1 MAVIESIK
9 VGVVA
14 NDRTGDPLRDAMQK
28 ANRNFAALNAALDEV
43 FKPGQLPSGV
53 DLNTYVTSGLFHQ
66 STNAG
71 AAAGQNYPVAT
82 AGVLEVFAPSA
93 AFVYQF
99 YTQYRTGNDSR
110 AFWRTFYNGI
120 WTGWTES
127 ATLSNAFPY
136 SGSMAAGQD
145 LNSAAYLVRGYWV
158 VTSGTIAAG
167 GSNFPVAQSG
177 TLLVLCPYAP
187 SFTGSATTAVT
198 QVYFAAPSN
207 KSYSRSLVG
216 GSWSPWVAS
225 LDTTVIGAANGV
237 AGLGADGK
245 MLRSQQPLMYAVPL
259 SDGTNANDVTDPGSY
274 YINSDA
280 HASAANNWPIAVA
293 GTLVVETAEANN
305 RQVTQTYTTRNGTG
319 GAIRTFKRVRFGTS
333 LTWGLWQELARSLDT
348 ITVSALTAA
357 TDANSLVAVNNVYT
371 WTSGAVVT
379 SGTNW
384 PSLVAGAVGRGHLEV
399 TAYSATTVFQR
410 LTLPQAS
417 ASHPLIFE
425 RYGVVG
431 GTWYDWRIAGPI
443 SSTAVM
449 PTANHGDVYVDGD
462 GWYTWGTAVY
472 VRGSTAKVLPTTAHD
487 LNTYNVPGPYWQ
499 NQSSAATLANNYPA
513 GNVTCFL
520 EVQNF
525 GNATLQEISTRTT
538 PFRKW
543 WRMQTGAS
551 TWSAWKEVASVD
563 LSVSTEYV
571 TAAMNLNTLPA
582 DDKVYSWTL
591 GTVVT
596 AGTGW
601 PPIGGGI
608 ASGFL
613 EIKRMTSGLVHQ
625 TVTLL
630 ANGQDDRVFT
640 RFGTPGGSW
649 ESWRMRGPVSNTALL
664 PVGDCG
670 DVYVRGAG
678 WYRWYGT
685 AYGQVR
691 SFINASTGAV
701 TMMDVAMGGAAA
713 SGAIIEYGTN
723 SNGTFIK
730 FGDGTMICW
739 VEQSVSLV
747 GAAWTSNGAYTYC
760 NLGGFTLPAA
770 FVSTPRV
777 VAGSFSDGDVGGRA
791 SYLAYAANA
800 TTTQIA
806 SGGYLA
812 SPNPSPIVGG
822 SGVARFTVVG
832 KWK

>member
-1 MAVIESIK
+1 MAVIEPIK

-71 AAAGQNYPVAT
+71 AVAGQNYPVPT
-82 AGVLEVFAPSA
+82 AGLLEVFAPSA
-93 AFVYQF
+93 AFVYQL

-187 SFTGSATTAVT
+187 SFTGSMTTAVT
-198 QVYFAAPSN
+198 QVYYAAPTN

-216 GSWSPWVAS
+216 GSWSPWAAS
-225 LDTTVIGAANGV
+225 LDATLIGAANGV

-245 MLRSQQPLMYAVPL
+245 IPRSQQPLMYAAPL

-293 GTLVVETAEANN
+293 GTLVVEAAEANN

-357 TDANSLVAVNNVYT
+357 TDANTLVAVNSVYT

-379 SGTNW
+379 GGANW

-399 TAYSATTVFQR
+399 TSYSATTVFQR

-443 SSTAVM
+443 SSTTVM

-487 LNTYNVPGPYWQ
+487 LNTYTVPGPYWQ

-513 GNVTCFL
+513 DNITCFL

-543 WRMQTGAS
+543 WRMQTAAS
-551 TWSAWKEVASVD
+551 TWSVWKEVADMGSAMTHVFI
-563 LSVSTEYV
+563 T
-571 TAAMNLNTLPA
+571 TATDANTLTSDNAFYTWTSSASLGANFPA
-582 DDKVYSWTL
+582 FSTNWPAAGYMRVYYGAATQISQELTYL
-591 GTVVT
+591 VT
-596 AGTGW
+596 
-601 PPIGGGI
+601 
-608 ASGFL
+608 
-613 EIKRMTSGLVHQ
+613 
-625 TVTLL
+625 
-630 ANGQDDRVFT
+630 GQKPRTFM
-640 RFGTPGGSW
+640 RFGNSSTGVWQPWKSTSAWHAATG
-649 ESWRMRGPVSNTALL
+649 L
-664 PVGDCG
+664 PASDMGDIYVDG
-670 DVYVRGAG
+670 DG
-678 WYRWYGT
+678 WYRWGGT
-685 AYGQVR
+685 AYVR
-691 SFINASTGAV
+691 SDLSYQSISETNASIFGRGQAWADLTASRVIGSTYTNTTGRPILVNV
-701 TMMDVAMGGAAA
+701 TGTLAGADGGFVFTVDGLMLSRPAW
-713 SGAIIEYGTN
+713 SGAFTGGTVGYTELIRPGANYSVGVSNMNNFKWSEY
-723 SNGTFIK
+723 
-730 FGDGTMICW
+730 
-739 VEQSVSLV
+739 
-747 GAAWTSNGAYTYC
+747 
-760 NLGGFTLPAA
+760 
-770 FVSTPRV
+770 R
-777 VAGSFSDGDVGGRA
+777 
-791 SYLAYAANA
+791 
-800 TTTQIA
+800 
-806 SGGYLA
+806 
-812 SPNPSPIVGG
+812 
-822 SGVARFTVVG
+822 
-832 KWK
+832 

>member
-71 AAAGQNYPVAT
+71 AVAGQNYPVPT
-82 AGVLEVFAPSA
+82 AGLLEVFAPSA
-93 AFVYQF
+93 AFVYQL
-99 YTQYRTGNDSR
+99 YTQYRTGNESR
-110 AFWRTFYNGI
+110 SFWRTYYNGI
-120 WTGWTES
+120 WSGWSES
-127 ATLSNAFPY
+127 LTHM
-136 SGSMAAGQD
+136 SGFAYYGGMPSSPAQD
-145 LNSAAYLVRGYWV
+145 LNTYTQRGMWAVGSSA
-158 VTSGTIAAG
+158 IASN
-167 GSNFPVAQSG
+167 GSNFPIGQSG
-177 TLLVLCPYAP
+177 HLIVYSSGYVGGAAMT
-187 SFTGSATTAVT
+187 TGVVQLYSAAN
-198 QVYFAAPSN
+198 SN
-207 KSYSRSLVG
+207 RMFFRSLVNG
-216 GSWSPWVAS
+216 VWSAWDETLRVSSIGS
-225 LDTTVIGAANGV
+225 ANGP
-237 AGLGADGK
+237 AGLGADER
-245 MLRSQQPLMYAVPL
+245 LVSAQLPTATLVN
-259 SDGTNANDVTDPGSY
+259 DGTNADSVVDPGTY
-274 YINSDA
+274 YLNSDA
-280 HASAANNWPIAVA
+280 HASAANNWPIAIA
-293 GTLVVETAEANN
+293 GTMVVERAPGGNT
-305 RQVTQTYTTRNGTG
+305 QVTQTYTTRAATG
-319 GAIRTFKRVRFGTS
+319 GAVRTFKRTRFGTS
-333 LTWGLWQELARSLDT
+333 NTWGLWQEMARALDT
-348 ITVSALTAA
+348 VMVSALTAA
-357 TDANSLVAVNNVYT
+357 TDANTLTGSNSLYT
-371 WTSGAVVT
+371 WTSGVVVT
-379 SGTNW
+379 GGTNW
-384 PSLVAGAVGRGHLEV
+384 PSLVAGYVGRGHLEV
-399 TAYSATTVFQR
+399 ISYSATTVYQR

-417 ASHPLIFE
+417 AAHPLVFE
-425 RYGVVG
+425 RYGIVG
-431 GTWYDWRIAGPI
+431 GAWYDWRIAGPV
-443 SSTAVM
+443 SSTAVL

-462 GWYTWGTAVY
+462 GWYLWGSTAY
-472 VRGSTAKVLPTTAHD
+472 VRASSAKVLPTGAHS
-487 LNTYNVPGPYWQ
+487 LNSYTIPGAFWQ
-499 NQSSAATLANNYPA
+499 NDAAGAILANGYPVA
-513 GNVTCFL
+513 GATGFL
-520 EVQNF
+520 EVQNYA
-525 GNATLQEISTRTT
+525 NATLQEYSTRIV
-538 PFRKW
+538 PYRKY

-551 TWSAWKEVASVD
+551 AWSAWKEVASVD

-691 SFINASTGAV
+691 SFINASTGAP